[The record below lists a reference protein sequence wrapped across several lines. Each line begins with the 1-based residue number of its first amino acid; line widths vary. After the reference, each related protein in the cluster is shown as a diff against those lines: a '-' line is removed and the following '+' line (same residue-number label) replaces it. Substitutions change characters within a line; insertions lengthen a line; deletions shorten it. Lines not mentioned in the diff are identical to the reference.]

1 MRRASA
7 LLAFAAGAIL
17 VVACDETRPT
27 LSDPVTGN
35 AYGFVLVPN
44 ATNLPN
50 AGSARF
56 VFKRT
61 ATETTPDS
69 VVITIRGL
77 DSLSSGFYTLWVGDS
92 LGTSF
97 KRAAGDVSFVRTDTV
112 FNADGG
118 VIATPTTVNLGT
130 VSSFSNGSPREN
142 FTIKITR
149 ATAGLAVSDS
159 MQTVLITVE
168 PTNAATTPTLTSA
181 PLFARRGDFTNVVP
195 AAPAV
200 AFKTAAVRFGN
211 FGPLAID
218 QYLFIPTIR
227 GRGAFQGPILIV
239 NDSSLSRPPRGYFYA
254 FWAIKAAVGTTPGD
268 TIYLGEQRSPY
279 PRRDISQRDADVSNP
294 DPLVILTTPPEILAG
309 SIRVSADT
317 LGLTGTTCADD
328 TPGCPWKGVTE
339 IWVTLEPKAG
349 FSGRM
354 GVMRIANAFAPGV
367 ITLGQRQ

>member
-1 MRRASA
+1 MRRSSA
-7 LLAFAAGAIL
+7 LLAFAACAVL
-17 VVACDETRPT
+17 VVACDEDRPT
-27 LSDPVTGN
+27 LSDPVAGN
-35 AYGFVLVPN
+35 AYGFNLVPN

-50 AGSARF
+50 AGNARF

-97 KRAAGDVSFVRTDTV
+97 KRAAGEVSFIRRDTA

-118 VIATPTTVNLGT
+118 VIATPTTVQLGT
-130 VSSFSNGSPREN
+130 VSSFSNGSPREA
-142 FTIKITR
+142 FTIVITR
-149 ATAGLAVSDS
+149 ASAGLAASDS
-159 MQTVLITVE
+159 IQTVLITVE
-168 PTNAATTPTLTSA
+168 DNNAATTPNLERA
-181 PLFARRGDFTNVVP
+181 PLFARRGDGSAVP
-195 AAPAV
+195 ATGV
-200 AFKTAAVRFGN
+200 AFRNAAIRFGN
-211 FGPLAID
+211 YGPLAID

-227 GRGAFQGPILIV
+227 GRGAFQGPLLII

-254 FWAIKAAVGTTPGD
+254 FWAIKAAVETEPGD

-279 PRRDISQRDADVSNP
+279 PRREISHRDADVTNP
-294 DPLVILTTPPEILAG
+294 DPIVILENPRSILAG
-309 SIRVSADT
+309 SVRVSADT
-317 LGLTGTTCADD
+317 LGLTGTTCSNDQ
-328 TPGCPWKGVTE
+328 PGCPWKGFTE

-354 GVMRIANAFAPGV
+354 GVMRIANGFVPGV